1 MGRHAVPPAAEH
13 GREGD
18 QFDAGGGFVPPRRG
32 EGARD
37 VAMQCLIALLLS
49 SPLNFIASRAAQS
62 DVAVANPINQPSAVS
77 LAAENGIIACFWFVA
92 VFAVFSG
99 IVAIAFPGAAVNPR
113 RHRVLR
119 VVLIVCILTP
129 VATLPIGFLI
139 Q

>member
-1 MGRHAVPPAAEH
+1 MGRHAVPPAGEH
-13 GREGD
+13 GREGAPPEGEGD
-18 QFDAGGGFVPPRRG
+18 FVPSRRG
-32 EGARD
+32 ESARD

-62 DVAVANPINQPSAVS
+62 DVAVANPVSQPSAAS
-77 LAAENGIIACFWFVA
+77 LAAENAIIACFWFVA

-99 IVAIAFPGAAVNPR
+99 IVAIAFPSAAVNPR

-119 VVLIVCILTP
+119 VLLTVCMLTP
-129 VATLPIGFLI
+129 VVTLPVGFLI